1 MEPEDLTKKQ
11 AQLDELI
18 DWVQVESVKHNTSN
32 QIVSN
37 ISLSIFLMYF
47 AHLYQRV
54 LLLWNL
60 LSRCFNVI

>member
-1 MEPEDLTKKQ
+1 MDKKR
-11 AQLDELI
+11 AQLGELI
-18 DWVQVESVKHNTSN
+18 DWVQVESAKHNTNN
-32 QIVSN
+32 QIVAN

-60 LSRCFNVI
+60 LSKCFNVI

>member
-1 MEPEDLTKKQ
+1 LDKKR

-18 DWVQVESVKHNTSN
+18 EWVQVESAKHNTNN
-32 QIVSN
+32 QIVAN

-60 LSRCFNVI
+60 LSKCFNVI